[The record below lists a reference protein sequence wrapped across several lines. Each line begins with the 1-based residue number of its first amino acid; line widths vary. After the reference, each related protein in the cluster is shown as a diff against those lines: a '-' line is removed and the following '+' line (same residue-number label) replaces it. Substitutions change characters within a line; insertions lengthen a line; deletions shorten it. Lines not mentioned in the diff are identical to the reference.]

1 MNCFVRYGGRKI
13 QMTGDEVKS
22 VKALG
27 GDQTYLTLCGFK
39 RITCLKMSNF
49 VKHSHFLYPHEETV
63 RGSRVVFS
71 ALLQR
76 CVERQGFDV
85 CH

>member
-1 MNCFVRYGGRKI
+1 
-13 QMTGDEVKS
+13 MTGDEVKS

-39 RITCLKMSNF
+39 PITCLKMSNF

-76 CVERQGFDV
+76 CVERQVFDV